1 MDKSVFSYINKDRL
15 LRTFEEL
22 VKIDSPSKGEREMA
36 DKVKALFESLG
47 YAVTEDD
54 AGEKIGGNAGN
65 LFLRIPGEEGNEPV
79 FFGGHLDTVE
89 PAKGKCAVTD
99 EKGVI
104 TSKGETV
111 LGADDLSAVAELY
124 EVVSILK
131 EHNIPHRPL
140 EIAFFT
146 AEELY
151 TLGSRVFDFSKLK
164 AKEAY
169 VLDLSGDIGRAALR
183 APTFLYYKATVHG
196 KASHAGFAP
205 EAGVSAVKAAA
216 EAISRIQIGHVDPD
230 TTVAVGI
237 VKGGL
242 ATNIVPEECT
252 VEGEIRSYFDE
263 KAYSELDK
271 IRAYF
276 NEAAENIGASVDF
289 EVEKRAAAYH
299 FTESS
304 PIVSRF
310 KAAAEK
316 AGLAPE
322 LVETFGGSDANTTA
336 EHGIP
341 SLVIANGM
349 NKIHTTEE
357 YSSLDD
363 LEKACKLILALATA

>member
-22 VKIDSPSKGEREMA
+22 VRIDSPSKGEREMA

-47 YAVTEDD
+47 YAVTEDN

-65 LFLRIPGEEGNEPV
+65 LFLRIPGEEGSEPV

-140 EIAFFT
+140 EIAFFA

-216 EAISRIQIGHVDPD
+216 EAISKIQIGHVDPD

-263 KAYSELDK
+263 KAYRELDK

-316 AGLAPE
+316 AGLTPE

-363 LEKACKLILALATA
+363 LEKACKLILALTIL

>member
-65 LFLRIPGEEGNEPV
+65 LFLRIPGEEGSEPV

-140 EIAFFT
+140 EIAFFA

-263 KAYSELDK
+263 KAYRELDK
-271 IRAYF
+271 IRTYF
-276 NEAAENIGASVDF
+276 NEAAEAIGATLDF

-316 AGLAPE
+316 AGLTPE

-363 LEKACKLILALATA
+363 LEKACKLILTLTAI